1 MKNKYLRLFPDA
13 VKIIMK
19 LSPVGQTEIF
29 AAMDARNNGNIF
41 EFSDKGA
48 EVVWWSLENQFK
60 RDDEAYLKR
69 CQKNR
74 IASKMRWQ
82 AIASERKQTQ
92 SNDSIE
98 CQDKDKDK
106 DNEKDKNPIKEKT
119 KKKEKPAFAKPTV
132 EEVAAYVAGKGYSVN
147 PARFVAYYDSNGWI
161 VGKTKMKDWKAAV
174 RTWELKNK
182 EGGYNGFGQHQRTG
196 TTDAMHENG
205 F

>member
-1 MKNKYLRLFPDA
+1 MKNKYLRLFPDS

-74 IASKMRWQ
+74 IASKMRCKSRAVYGVLRFQ
-82 AIASERKQTQ
+82 RL
-92 SNDSIE
+92 D
-98 CQDKDKDK
+98 CRQDK
-106 DNEKDKNPIKEKT
+106 NEGLESRSPHLG
-119 KKKEKPAFAKPTV
+119 A
-132 EEVAAYVAGKGYSVN
+132 
-147 PARFVAYYDSNGWI
+147 
-161 VGKTKMKDWKAAV
+161 
-174 RTWELKNK
+174 
-182 EGGYNGFGQHQRTG
+182 
-196 TTDAMHENG
+196 
-205 F
+205 

>member
-1 MKNKYLRLFPDA
+1 MKNKYLRLFPDS

-74 IASKMRWQ
+74 IA
-82 AIASERKQTQ
+82 
-92 SNDSIE
+92 
-98 CQDKDKDK
+98 
-106 DNEKDKNPIKEKT
+106 
-119 KKKEKPAFAKPTV
+119 
-132 EEVAAYVAGKGYSVN
+132 
-147 PARFVAYYDSNGWI
+147 
-161 VGKTKMKDWKAAV
+161 
-174 RTWELKNK
+174 
-182 EGGYNGFGQHQRTG
+182 
-196 TTDAMHENG
+196 
-205 F
+205 

>member
-1 MKNKYLRLFPDA
+1 MKNKYLRLFPDS

-29 AAMDARNNGNIF
+29 AAMDAHNNGDSF
-41 EFSDKGA
+41 DFSDKGA

-106 DNEKDKNPIKEKT
+106 DNEKESPRL
-119 KKKEKPAFAKPTV
+119 KKLPRMSPK
-132 EEVAAYVAGKGYSVN
+132 
-147 PARFVAYYDSNGWI
+147 
-161 VGKTKMKDWKAAV
+161 KAI
-174 RTWELKNK
+174 R
-182 EGGYNGFGQHQRTG
+182 
-196 TTDAMHENG
+196 
-205 F
+205 